1 MGVLK
6 NTVTFSEEFCHG
18 FFPCVENWRW
28 WVRGSKRE
36 EGDRNKNEKL
46 MIAGTLR
53 Y

>member
-28 WVRGSKRE
+28 VRGSKRE